1 LIWAENAVDV
11 AGLPS
16 QWLGLAVAL
25 GCGLL
30 IGLERERRK
39 GQGPTRQPAG
49 IRSFSLAALAG
60 AVAQA
65 LQQPALVFAGALM
78 IIALATVAY
87 FKSRSDDPGLTTEL
101 ALFATY
107 LVGVLA
113 VVSPA
118 LGAACGAGVAVLLAA
133 RAWLHHVST
142 QLLSEQEV
150 QDLMLLAALAL
161 VVVPLLPARPLP
173 WLGNIQPRSLG
184 LLVVLILTLQAI
196 GHVTTRWLGPRLG
209 LAASGFFSGFVSSTA
224 TVATMGARH
233 RAQPGRPA
241 WHASAGVMSGA
252 ATWVQALM
260 MSMALAPSA
269 AATLAPSA
277 LAGAAVALGAGGVLL
292 RLSRASPD
300 TQAPEDVRPLR
311 LREAAIVAALLAG
324 VAWGVSQA
332 QQHFGASGLFAGVAL
347 AALADAHA
355 PVASSA
361 ALFQAGRLDAPTLLA
376 SMLLSV
382 GVNTCSRCVV
392 AWLSGGP
399 GYAWRIA
406 AGLGGSALA
415 AGAAGWLTMA
425 TQG

>member
-1 LIWAENAVDV
+1 MQAVDI
-11 AGLPS
+11 AELPS

-78 IIALATVAY
+78 IIVLATVAY

-118 LGAACGAGVAVLLAA
+118 LGAACGAGVAALLAA
-133 RAWLHHVST
+133 RAWLHRVST

-161 VVVPLLPARPLP
+161 VVVPLLPAKPLP
-173 WLGNIQPRSLG
+173 WLGGIQPRSLG
-184 LLVVLILTLQAI
+184 LLVVLILALQAI
-196 GHVTTRWLGPRLG
+196 GHVATRWLGPRLG

-233 RAQPGRPA
+233 RAQPGQPD
-241 WHASAGVMSGA
+241 WHACAGVMSGA
-252 ATWVQALM
+252 ATWLQALL
-260 MSMALAPSA
+260 MSVALAPSA
-269 AATLAPSA
+269 GATLAPSA
-277 LAGAAVALGAGGVLL
+277 LLGAAVAVGAGGLL
-292 RLSRASPD
+292 LQRSRQRPGVE
-300 TQAPEDVRPLR
+300 TQEDVRPLR
-311 LREAAIVAALLAG
+311 LREAAIVAAVLAG

-332 QQHFGASGLFAGVAL
+332 QQLFGTTGLFAGVAL
-347 AALADAHA
+347 ASLADSHA
-355 PVASSA
+355 PVVSSA
-361 ALFQAGRLDAPTLLA
+361 ALFQAGRLDASTLLT
-376 SMLLSV
+376 SMLLAI
-382 GVNTCSRCVV
+382 GVNTVSRCVV

-399 GYAWRIA
+399 AYAWRVA
-406 AGLGGSALA
+406 AGLGSAAVVA
-415 AGAAGWLTMA
+415 ALAGWLTLS
-425 TQG
+425 TTG

>member
-1 LIWAENAVDV
+1 MQAVDI
-11 AGLPS
+11 AELPS

-60 AVAQA
+60 ALAQA

-87 FKSRSDDPGLTTEL
+87 LKSRSDDPGLTTEL

-113 VVSPA
+113 VASPA
-118 LGAACGAGVAVLLAA
+118 LGAACGAGVAALLAA
-133 RAWLHHVST
+133 RGWLHRVST

-150 QDLMLLAALAL
+150 QDLLLLAALAL

-173 WLGNIQPRSLG
+173 WLGGIQPRSLG
-184 LLVVLILTLQAI
+184 LLVVLILALQAI
-196 GHVTTRWLGPRLG
+196 GHVATRWLGPRLG

-233 RAQPGRPA
+233 RARPDQPA

-252 ATWVQALM
+252 ATWLQALL
-260 MSMALAPSA
+260 MSVALAPA
-269 AATLAPSA
+269 AGAALAPSA
-277 LAGAAVALGAGGVLL
+277 LAGACTALGAGWVLL
-292 RLSRASPD
+292 RLSHTSATADASD
-300 TQAPEDVRPLR
+300 DVRPLR
-311 LREAAIVAALLAG
+311 LREAAIVAAVLAG
-324 VAWGVSQA
+324 VAWVVAQA
-332 QQHFGASGLFAGVAL
+332 QQHFGTTGLFAGVAL

-355 PVASSA
+355 PVVSGA
-361 ALFQAGRLDAPTLLA
+361 ALFQAGRVDASTLLA
-376 SMLLSV
+376 CMLLAI
-382 GVNTCSRCVV
+382 GVNTASRCVV
-392 AWLSGGP
+392 AWLSGGFA
-399 GYAWRIA
+399 YAWRVA
-406 AGLGGSALA
+406 AGLGSAAVAAGAMGWMTLA
-415 AGAAGWLTMA
+415 AGV
-425 TQG
+425 